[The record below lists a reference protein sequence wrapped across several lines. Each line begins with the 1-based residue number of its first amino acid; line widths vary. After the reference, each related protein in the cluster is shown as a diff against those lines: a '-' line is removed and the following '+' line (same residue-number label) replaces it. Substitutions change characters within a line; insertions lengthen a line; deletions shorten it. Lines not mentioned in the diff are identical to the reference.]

1 MNDQQRA
8 RWETLRDR
16 FVSKRL
22 MKDRMTEGGW
32 HEDAA
37 HFAREMA
44 QIRAEMAA
52 LAAEAMPIDKVYP
65 RFVAGEFDA
74 EEPFVAGHPRNG
86 Y

>member
-1 MNDQQRA
+1 MNDTQRA
-8 RWETLRDR
+8 RWEILRDR

-37 HFAREMA
+37 HFAKEMA
-44 QIRAEMAA
+44 QIRAEMQA
-52 LAAEAMPIDKVYP
+52 LLNEVLDGDKIYP
-65 RFVAGEFDA
+65 RFVAGKFDG